1 MSMIYDNMY
10 VILS

>member
-1 MSMIYDNMY
+1 MSTIYDNMY